1 MRRREGNTK
10 LDRRQRQPFLQ
21 MMIFPIERCDS
32 SPAFIIVC
40 ITSQLFHHVAQHVL
54 FNLLPSFPMDGGR
67 VFRAILTPKL
77 GRLKATYIASRV
89 GKLMAIIFGLI
100 GFFSSPSQW
109 ILVAIAFFIFISAE
123 NEYRMVQ
130 AQEAAKQADFGP
142 WAAFGANWLTPT
154 EDDEDVVEV
163 SPPPYERG
171 RKSKTELR
179 HENRNPFRR

>member
-1 MRRREGNTK
+1 
-10 LDRRQRQPFLQ
+10 
-21 MMIFPIERCDS
+21 
-32 SPAFIIVC
+32 
-40 ITSQLFHHVAQHVL
+40 
-54 FNLLPSFPMDGGR
+54 MDGGR